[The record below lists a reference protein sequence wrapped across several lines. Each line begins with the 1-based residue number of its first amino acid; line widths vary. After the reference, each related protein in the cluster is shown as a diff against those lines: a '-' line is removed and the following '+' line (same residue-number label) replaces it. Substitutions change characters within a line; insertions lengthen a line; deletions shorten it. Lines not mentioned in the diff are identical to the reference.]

1 MCSAKPSKP
10 TLAKQNSNPRSSSAP
25 EVPENPEVPE
35 ATAVPAL
42 MNLPLFI
49 ARRIYGSEDHQRE
62 VSRPAIR
69 IATIGVAIGLAVMII
84 TVSVVFG
91 FKHTIRDKVV
101 GFGSHI
107 QVLNFASSQT
117 PSPPPICI
125 SDSLMEVIRKT
136 PGVRHVERFS
146 MTQGMLK
153 TDDEFLGVG
162 FKGVGNDYDLTFL
175 KDHLVEGEVPT
186 FSNDKPEYQLLISR
200 MMADKLRLKVGDRVY
215 AYFIVNDLRA
225 RKFTIKGIYETNM
238 TQFDQSLCFTDFSV
252 PIKIN
257 GWEKDQC
264 SGVEVLVQDFDRL
277 DETAMRFVM
286 SINRRTDKYGATLTT
301 QTIHEAYPHIFSWL
315 SLLDINVWII
325 LALMVAVAGFTMIS
339 GLLIIILERTQMI
352 GILKALGMRNKTVRH
367 TFLWFAA
374 FIIGRGLFWGNVI
387 GIGLVVLQQQT
398 GFIHLDPASYY
409 VDTAP
414 MELNIPIIIALNIAT
429 LLISLF
435 VLIAPSFLISHIHPA
450 RSMRYE

>member
-1 MCSAKPSKP
+1 
-10 TLAKQNSNPRSSSAP
+10 
-25 EVPENPEVPE
+25 
-35 ATAVPAL
+35 

-49 ARRIYGSEDHQRE
+49 ARRINGSEGQRRE

-107 QVLNFASSQT
+107 QVENYMAQQLSA
-117 PSPPPICI
+117 PVPISI
-125 SDSLMEVIRKT
+125 SDSLMKVMKQL
-136 PGVRHVERFS
+136 PGIRHVERYAL
-146 MTQGMLK
+146 TQGILK
-153 TDDEFLGVG
+153 TDDDFLGVA
-162 FKGVGNDYDLTFL
+162 FKGVGSDYDTTFL
-175 KDHLVEGEVPT
+175 SEHIVEGKMPK
-186 FSNDKPEYQLLISR
+186 FSDGQSKYPLLISR
-200 MMADKLRLKVGDRVY
+200 MMADKLQLKAGEKVY
-215 AYFIVNDLRA
+215 AYFIGNDDVRA
-225 RKFTIKGIYETNM
+225 RKFTITGIYETNM
-238 TQFDQSLCFTDFSV
+238 TQFDQSLCFTDYNV
-252 PIKIN
+252 PIRLN
-257 GWEKDQC
+257 GWEPDQC
-264 SGVEVLVQDFDRL
+264 SGAELLVDDFDQL
-277 DETAMRFVM
+277 EQVAEEVVAKV
-286 SINRRTDKYGATLTT
+286 NRRTDKYGAIITS
-301 QTIHEAYPHIFSWL
+301 QTIREAHPHVFQWL
-315 SLLDINVWII
+315 ELLDINVWII
-325 LALMVAVAGFTMIS
+325 LALMICVAGFTMIS

-374 FIIGRGLFWGNVI
+374 FIIGRGMLVGDII

-414 MELNIPIIIALNIAT
+414 MELNIPIIVLLNVVT
-429 LLISLF
+429 LLVSLF

>member
-1 MCSAKPSKP
+1 
-10 TLAKQNSNPRSSSAP
+10 
-25 EVPENPEVPE
+25 
-35 ATAVPAL
+35 

-49 ARRIYGSEDHQRE
+49 ARRINGSEGQRRE

-107 QVLNFASSQT
+107 QVENYMAQQLSA
-117 PSPPPICI
+117 PVPISI
-125 SDSLMEVIRKT
+125 SDSLMKVMKQLPGIR
-136 PGVRHVERFS
+136 HAERYAL
-146 MTQGMLK
+146 TQGILK
-153 TDDEFLGVG
+153 TDDDFLGVA
-162 FKGVGNDYDLTFL
+162 FKGVGSDYDTTFL
-175 KDHLVEGEVPT
+175 SEHIVEGKMPK
-186 FSNDKPEYQLLISR
+186 FSDGQSKYPLLISR
-200 MMADKLRLKVGDRVY
+200 MMADKLQLKAGEKVY
-215 AYFIVNDLRA
+215 AYFIGNDDVRA
-225 RKFTIKGIYETNM
+225 RKFTITGIYETNM
-238 TQFDQSLCFTDFSV
+238 TQFDQSLCFTDYNV
-252 PIKIN
+252 PIRLN
-257 GWEKDQC
+257 GWEPDQC
-264 SGVEVLVQDFDRL
+264 SGAELLVDDFDQL
-277 DETAMRFVM
+277 EQVAEEVVAKV
-286 SINRRTDKYGATLTT
+286 NRRTDKYGAIITS
-301 QTIHEAYPHIFSWL
+301 QTIREAHPHVFQWL
-315 SLLDINVWII
+315 ELLDINVWII
-325 LALMVAVAGFTMIS
+325 LALMICVAGFTMIS

-374 FIIGRGLFWGNVI
+374 FIIGRGMLVGDII

-414 MELNIPIIIALNIAT
+414 MELNIPIIVLLNVVT
-429 LLISLF
+429 LLVSLF